1 MCLGDK
7 MTFSIKDWRNK
18 LGISQEKAAELLG
31 VHRISYLNWE
41 TNKVPVSKTVELACY
56 NLSPSHQPYTQLFK
70 NIDEYK
76 EAYKIYF
83 GNDPVGKHLIP
94 TPWKT
99 IKYKLI
105 DLTPDNQESAEVHQ
119 NPLAH

>member
-1 MCLGDK
+1 
-7 MTFSIKDWRNK
+7 MTFNIKAWRNK

-41 TNKVPVSKTVELACY
+41 TGKVPVSKTVELACY
-56 NLSPSHQPYTQLFK
+56 NLAPSHQPYTQLFK

-83 GNDPVGKHLIP
+83 GNEPVGKHLIS

-99 IKYKLI
+99 VKYKLI

-119 NPLAH
+119 SPSAH